1 MGPKKINTLNKY
13 EHEKQSVVR
22 EQDKTVEKGVQL

>member
-1 MGPKKINTLNKY
+1 MGPKKINKLNKY
-13 EHEKQSVVR
+13 ENEKQSVVR